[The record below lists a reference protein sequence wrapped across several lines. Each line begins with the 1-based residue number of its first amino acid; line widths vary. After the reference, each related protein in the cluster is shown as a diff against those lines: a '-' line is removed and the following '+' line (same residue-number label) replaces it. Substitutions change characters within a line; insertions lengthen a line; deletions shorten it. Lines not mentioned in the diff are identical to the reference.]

1 MANSKQA
8 RKRARQAETRRVLK
22 SSQRSMV
29 RTYIKRVVKAIG
41 TGDHAKAMEEF
52 KAMQPVVDRIADK
65 DVLSKKK
72 AARLKSRQAPQK
84 NRLRPVFLCLNGFS
98 SYDY

>member
-8 RKRARQAETRRVLK
+8 RKRARQAEERRALK

-29 RTYIKRVVKAIG
+29 RTYVKRVIKAIN

-52 KAMQPVVDRIADK
+52 KAAQPVIDRIADK
-65 DVLSKKK
+65 DVLSKKR
-72 AARLKSRQAPQK
+72 AARLKSR
-84 NRLRPVFLCLNGFS
+84 LNKRVKALAA
-98 SYDY
+98 

>member
-29 RTYIKRVVKAIG
+29 RTYIKRVIKAIN
-41 TGDHAKAMEEF
+41 TGDHGKKF
-52 KAMQPVVDRIADK
+52 C
-65 DVLSKKK
+65 LSHTSSLVQKK
-72 AARLKSRQAPQK
+72 L
-84 NRLRPVFLCLNGFS
+84 LGGV
-98 SYDY
+98 

>member
-8 RKRARQAETRRVLK
+8 RKRARQAEQRRVLK

-29 RTYIKRVVKAIG
+29 RTYVKRVIKAIDG
-41 TGDHAKAMEEF
+41 GDHAQAMDAF
-52 KAMQPVVDRIADK
+52 KAAQPVIDRIADK

-72 AARLKSRQAPQK
+72 AARLKSR
-84 NRLRPVFLCLNGFS
+84 LNKRIKALAA
-98 SYDY
+98 